1 MIDVRPLSKPKSIT
15 QQIREQIWERIRRGE
30 FDESGR
36 LPGEDQLALEFNV
49 SRATIHSALDQL
61 VAQGLLIRRHGDGT
75 YVNRHLIDI
84 TTQLNTVWE
93 FTQLIKASGKE
104 PSIRLLRRD
113 RWMPSP
119 AQAEALE
126 ISPDTGLIR
135 FCRLFFADDKPV
147 IYSINMVPETLVR
160 SPIPDEAARFSILTI
175 LEKYC
180 GQSFGYAI
188 ADISAVMLD
197 EELASLLQSSTAT
210 PLLCLNEIFYSQSG
224 LPLMMAE
231 NYYNDKIIRL
241 NIIRARP

>member
-1 MIDVRPLSKPKSIT
+1 MLTKPKSIT
-15 QQIREQIWERIRRGE
+15 QQIREQIWERVRRGE
-30 FDESGR
+30 FDANGR

-61 VAQGLLIRRHGDGT
+61 VNQGLLIRRHGDGT

-104 PSIRLLRRD
+104 PSIQLIQRD
-113 RWMPSP
+113 HIQPTP
-119 AQAEALE
+119 TQAEALE
-126 ISPDTGLIR
+126 ISPDTSLIR
-135 FCRLFFADDKPV
+135 FSRLFYADEKPV
-147 IYSINMVPETLVR
+147 IYSINMIPETIV
-160 SPIPDEAARFSILTI
+160 STPIPDEAARLSILTI
-175 LEKYC
+175 LEQYC

-197 EELASLLQSSTAT
+197 DHLTEILQSPAAI
-210 PLLCLNEIFYSQSG
+210 PLLCLNEIFYSSVG

-241 NIIRARP
+241 NIVRARP

>member
-1 MIDVRPLSKPKSIT
+1 MTDVRPLAKPKSIT
-15 QQIREQIWERIRRGE
+15 QQIRERIWERVRRGE
-30 FDESGR
+30 FDANGR

-104 PSIRLLRRD
+104 PSIRLLQRERILPTAD
-113 RWMPSP
+113 
-119 AQAEALE
+119 QAEALE
-126 ISPDTGLIR
+126 IPPDIALIR
-135 FCRLFFADDKPV
+135 FCRLFFADEKPV
-147 IYSINMVPETLVR
+147 IYSINMIPETIVR

-175 LEKYC
+175 LEQYC

-197 EELASLLQSSTAT
+197 DQLANVLQSPKAT
-210 PLLCLNEIFYSQSG
+210 PLLCLHEIFYSSVG

-231 NYYNDKIIRL
+231 NYYNDKVIRL
-241 NIIRARP
+241 NIVRARP

>member
-1 MIDVRPLSKPKSIT
+1 MLAKPKSIT
-15 QQIREQIWERIRRGE
+15 QQIREQIWERVRRGE
-30 FDESGR
+30 FDASGR

-104 PSIRLLRRD
+104 PSIRLLQREHIL
-113 RWMPSP
+113 PTANQ
-119 AQAEALE
+119 AQALE
-126 ISPDTGLIR
+126 ISPETHLIR
-135 FCRLFFADDKPV
+135 FCRLFFADEKPV
-147 IYSINMVPETLVR
+147 IYSINMIPETIVR
-160 SPIPDEAARFSILTI
+160 FPIPDEAAHSSILTI
-175 LEKYC
+175 LEQYC

-188 ADISAVMLD
+188 ADISAVLLD
-197 EELASLLQSSTAT
+197 EQLAAILKSPPAV
-210 PLLCLNEIFYSQSG
+210 PLLCLNEIFYSSVG
-224 LPLMMAE
+224 LPLVMAE

-241 NIIRARP
+241 NIVRAKP

>member
-1 MIDVRPLSKPKSIT
+1 MLAKPKSIT
-15 QQIREQIWERIRRGE
+15 QQIREQIWERVHRGE
-30 FDESGR
+30 FDASGR

-104 PSIRLLRRD
+104 PSIRLLQRERIL
-113 RWMPSP
+113 PTTN
-119 AQAEALE
+119 QAEALE
-126 ISPDTGLIR
+126 ISPDTHLIR
-135 FCRLFFADDKPV
+135 FSRLFFADEKPV
-147 IYSINMVPETLVR
+147 IYSVNMIPETIVR
-160 SPIPDEAARFSILTI
+160 SSIPDEAFHSSILTI
-175 LEKYC
+175 LEQYC

-188 ADISAVMLD
+188 ADISAVLLD
-197 EELASLLQSSTAT
+197 ERLTNILQSPAAI
-210 PLLCLNEIFYSQSG
+210 PLLSLNEIFYSSAG
-224 LPLMMAE
+224 LPLVIAE

-241 NIIRARP
+241 NIVRARP